1 MGSNKGF
8 VRKYSS
14 DGGEIWTK
22 ADFLD
27 QISEVVYDPR
37 EDVLVLTLSTENIM
51 KITNEGQVVK
61 TINLKVIRIN
71 TLKIIILRSFTG
83 PGDCSGRRGIL
94 CLPLHGRSTQDWI
107 HEQGTRAC
115 QKLRYSLAKLERVR
129 KHSLINFQLIASSK
143 LHQHFLV

>member
-71 TLKIIILRSFTG
+71 TLKIAIL
-83 PGDCSGRRGIL
+83 L
-94 CLPLHGRSTQDWI
+94 
-107 HEQGTRAC
+107 
-115 QKLRYSLAKLERVR
+115 
-129 KHSLINFQLIASSK
+129 SS
-143 LHQHFLV
+143 